1 MKIEHKQINTE
12 VSRENDIEFEIVK
25 SISDKVFSSW
35 VKWIR
40 QPDTLILK
48 IRGLGKNYYRKKK
61 VQRKLDQ
68 IPESSHPPAQ
78 NFIDVLEFIMTQY
91 ELYSKEKQKFRHANK
106 NTELVGD

>member
-12 VSRENDIEFEIVK
+12 VSKENDIEFDIVK

-35 VKWIR
+35 VVWIR

-68 IPESSHPPAQ
+68 IPESNNPPAQ
-78 NFIDVLEFIMTQY
+78 NFIDVLEFIMKQY
-91 ELYSKEKQKFRHANK
+91 ESYSTEKKSFRNANK
-106 NTELVGD
+106 DIELIGN

>member
-12 VSRENDIEFEIVK
+12 VSNEHNIEFEIVK

-40 QPDTLILK
+40 KPDTLILK

-68 IPESSHPPAQ
+68 IPLSSHPPAQ
-78 NFIDVLEFIMTQY
+78 NFIDVLEFIMEQY
-91 ELYSKEKQKFRHANK
+91 ELYSTEKKSFRNANK
-106 NTELVGD
+106 DIELNGN